1 MSAPLQLDD
10 WGGTGPVLHLAH
22 ANGFPPGSYRKL
34 IELLK
39 PRYHVFTLRS
49 RSLVPGTNPLTMRTW
64 DEMADDLA
72 HALRAQGLEGVV
84 GVGHSM
90 GGVATLLA
98 SANHPGLFRT
108 VVALD
113 PVLITGTR
121 LLMLQALTLLRM
133 RSRIPPA
140 SLARRRRE
148 SWGSREEAAASYRK
162 KALFQRFDPECFQDY
177 ITHGLTEVSG
187 EGFRLTI
194 PTAWEARIFETS
206 PRATWSRLRSVEE
219 PTLVI
224 RGGDS
229 DTLTP
234 AALERV
240 RRTLPGVRTEELPGT
255 THLFPLEQPEACARR
270 ILAFLDT
277 VDEEQPQ
284 GVQSSERWSPH
295 RADGRSSL
303 RPERHGPSGL

>member
-1 MSAPLQLDD
+1 MSSPLQLDD

-22 ANGFPPGSYRKL
+22 ANGFPPGSYRKF

-49 RSLVPGTNPLTMRTW
+49 RSLVPGMDPLAMRTW
-64 DEMADDLA
+64 DDLADDLS
-72 HALRAQGLEGVV
+72 HALRARGLEGVV

-90 GGVATLLA
+90 GGVVTLLA
-98 SANHPGLFRT
+98 SVKEPGLFRS

-113 PVLITGTR
+113 PVLITGPR
-121 LLMLQALTLLRM
+121 LLALQVLTWLGM

-148 SWGSREEAAASYRK
+148 SWSSRDEAAASYRK

-177 ITHGLTEVSG
+177 LTHGLTEAPG
-187 EGFRLTI
+187 GGLHLTI

-206 PRATWSRLRSVEE
+206 PRAVWRRLRSMTV
-219 PTLVI
+219 PTLVM

-229 DTLTP
+229 DTLTLK
-234 AALERV
+234 ALERI
-240 RRTLPGVRTEELPGT
+240 RRTLPGVLTEDLPGT
-255 THLFPLEQPEACARR
+255 THLLPLEKPEECAHR
-270 ILAFLDT
+270 ILEFLDNT
-277 VDEEQPQ
+277 VS
-284 GVQSSERWSPH
+284 GVKY
-295 RADGRSSL
+295 
-303 RPERHGPSGL
+303 RPPSQRIDPG

>member
-1 MSAPLQLDD
+1 MSVPLELDD

-34 IELLK
+34 IEFLK
-39 PRYHVFTLRS
+39 PRYRVFTSRS
-49 RSLVPGTNPLTMRTW
+49 RCLVPGAHPLEMEAW
-64 DEMADDLA
+64 DDMADDLA
-72 HALRAQGLEGVV
+72 HALRARGLEGVV

-90 GGVATLLA
+90 GGVSTLLA
-98 SANHPGLFRT
+98 SAKEPGLFRT

-113 PVLITGTR
+113 PVFLTGAR
-121 LLMLQALTLLRM
+121 LFVLHAATWLGL

-148 SWGSREEAAASYRK
+148 SWGSREEAAASYRR

-177 ITHGLTEVSG
+177 ISHVLTESG
-187 EGFRLTI
+187 DGGFRLSI
-194 PTAWEARIFETS
+194 PRDWEARIFETN
-206 PRATWSRLRSVEE
+206 PRDPWRMLRSVRV

-224 RGGDS
+224 RGGDT

-234 AALERV
+234 GALERV

-255 THLFPLEQPEACARR
+255 THLLPLEQPEECGRR
-270 ILAFLDT
+270 ILAFLDN
-277 VDEEQPQ
+277 
-284 GVQSSERWSPH
+284 SP
-295 RADGRSSL
+295 
-303 RPERHGPSGL
+303 

>member
-39 PRYHVFTLRS
+39 PRYHVFTYRS
-49 RSLVPGTNPLTMRTW
+49 RSLVPGTDPLAMRTW
-64 DEMADDLA
+64 DDMAEDLSQ
-72 HALRAQGLEGVV
+72 ALQSQGLKDVI

-98 SANHPGLFRT
+98 SVNHPGLFRA

-113 PVLITGTR
+113 PVLITGKR
-121 LLMLQALTLLRM
+121 LLLLHALSLLGM
-133 RSRIPPA
+133 RHRIPPA

-148 SWGSREEAAASYRK
+148 SWGSRKEAATSYRK
-162 KALFQRFDPECFQDY
+162 KPLFHRFDPESFQDY
-177 ITHGLTEVSG
+177 LTHGLTELPNG
-187 EGFRLTI
+187 GFRLTI

-206 PRATWSRLRSVEE
+206 PRATWSRLRSVRV
-219 PTLVI
+219 PTLVM

-229 DTLTP
+229 TTLTQ

-240 RRTLPGVRTEELPGT
+240 RRVLPQVQTEELSGT
-255 THLFPLEQPEACARR
+255 THLFPMEQPEACAQR
-270 ILAFLDT
+270 ILAFLQAQG
-277 VDEEQPQ
+277 EQR
-284 GVQSSERWSPH
+284 ER
-295 RADGRSSL
+295 
-303 RPERHGPSGL
+303 

>member
-1 MSAPLQLDD
+1 MSSPLQLED

-49 RSLVPGTNPLTMRTW
+49 RSLMPGTDPREMRTW
-64 DEMADDLA
+64 DDMADDLA
-72 HALRAQGLEGVV
+72 HALRAHGLEGVI

-98 SANHPGLFRT
+98 SVNDPKLFRA
-108 VVALD
+108 VVAMD
-113 PVLITGTR
+113 PVLLTGSR
-121 LLMLQALTLLRM
+121 LLLFQVLGLLGM

-148 SWGSREEAAASYRK
+148 RWGSREEAATSYRK
-162 KALFQRFDPECFQDY
+162 KALFQRFDPACVQDY
-177 ITHGLTEVSG
+177 ITHGLTEAPG
-187 EGFRLTI
+187 GGFRLTI

-206 PRATWSRLRSVEE
+206 PRSGWRRLRSVPV
-219 PTLVI
+219 PTLVL
-224 RGGDS
+224 RGGDT

-234 AALERV
+234 EALERV
-240 RRTLPGVRTEELPGT
+240 RRTIPGVRTEELPGT
-255 THLFPLEQPEACARR
+255 THLFPLEQPEECARR
-270 ILAFLDT
+270 ILAFLDS
-277 VDEEQPQ
+277 V
-284 GVQSSERWSPH
+284 
-295 RADGRSSL
+295 
-303 RPERHGPSGL
+303 PS

>member
-39 PRYHVFTLRS
+39 PRYHVVTLRS
-49 RSLVPGTNPLTMRTW
+49 RCLVPGESPLAMRDW
-64 DEMADDLA
+64 DDMVDDLA
-72 HALRAQGLEGVV
+72 LALRAQGLEGVI

-90 GGVATLLA
+90 GGVSTLLA
-98 SANHPGLFRT
+98 SVKDPGLFRA

-113 PVLITGTR
+113 PVLLTGPR
-121 LLMLQALTLLRM
+121 LLALQVLTLLGL
-133 RSRIPPA
+133 RSRVPPA

-177 ITHGLTEVSG
+177 LASGFTDAPGGGL
-187 EGFRLTI
+187 RLTI
-194 PTAWEARIFETS
+194 PRDWEARVFETS
-206 PRATWSRLRSVEE
+206 PRAAWRKLRSVSA
-219 PTLVI
+219 PTLVM

-229 DTLTP
+229 DVLTRE
-234 AALERV
+234 ALARAH
-240 RRTLPGVRTEELPGT
+240 RTISGARTQDLSGT
-255 THLFPLEQPEACARR
+255 THLFPLEQPEECAQRV
-270 ILAFLDT
+270 LAFLDT
-277 VDEEQPQ
+277 V
-284 GVQSSERWSPH
+284 
-295 RADGRSSL
+295 
-303 RPERHGPSGL
+303 

>member
-1 MSAPLQLDD
+1 MSDPLHLDD

-49 RSLVPGTNPLTMRTW
+49 RSLVPGTDPRALRDW
-64 DEMADDLA
+64 EDLADDLA
-72 HALRAQGLEGVV
+72 GALRARGLEGVV

-98 SANHPGLFRT
+98 SVKHPGLFRA

-113 PVLITGTR
+113 PVLFTGTR
-121 LLMLQALTLLRM
+121 LLAIQALTLLGM

-148 SWGSREEAAASYRK
+148 TWGSREEAATSYRK
-162 KALFQRFDPECFQDY
+162 KPLFRRFDPECFQDY
-177 ITHGLTEVSG
+177 LTHGLTEAPG
-187 EGFRLTI
+187 GGFRLTI

-206 PRATWSRLRSVEE
+206 PRHVWRKLRSVPV
-219 PTLVI
+219 PTLVL
-224 RGGDS
+224 RGS
-229 DTLTP
+229 ESSTLLPP
-234 AALERV
+234 ALARAG
-240 RRTLPGVRTEELPGT
+240 RTIPGARAEELPGT
-255 THLFPLEQPEACARR
+255 HLFPMEHPEECGRRLLTFLEKAAP
-270 ILAFLDT
+270 
-277 VDEEQPQ
+277 P
-284 GVQSSERWSPH
+284 
-295 RADGRSSL
+295 RA
-303 RPERHGPSGL
+303 

>member
-1 MSAPLQLDD
+1 LGRHGPGAAPR
-10 WGGTGPVLHLAH
+10 P

-39 PRYHVFTLRS
+39 PRYHVFTLRGRCLLPS
-49 RSLVPGTNPLTMRTW
+49 SNPMELRTW
-64 DEMADDLA
+64 DDMADDLA
-72 HALRAQGLEGVV
+72 HSLRARGLKGVV

-98 SANHPGLFRT
+98 SVKEPGLFRAI
-108 VVALD
+108 VAMD
-113 PVLITGTR
+113 PVLISGMR
-121 LLMLQALTLLRM
+121 LMALQVLTLLGL

-162 KALFQRFDPECFQDY
+162 KALFQRFDPECFQNY
-177 ITHGLTEVSG
+177 ITHGLTEAPG
-187 EGFRLTI
+187 GGLRLTI
-194 PTAWEARIFETS
+194 PKAWEARIFETS
-206 PRATWSRLRSVEE
+206 PRAIWQRLREVTV

-224 RGGDS
+224 RGGDT

-234 AALERV
+234 AALDRV
-240 RRTLPGVRTEELPGT
+240 RRTLPGVQTEELPGT
-255 THLFPLEQPEACARR
+255 THLFPLEQPEECARR

-277 VDEEQPQ
+277 AAAKPQ
-284 GVQSSERWSPH
+284 SPWPSS
-295 RADGRSSL
+295 
-303 RPERHGPSGL
+303 